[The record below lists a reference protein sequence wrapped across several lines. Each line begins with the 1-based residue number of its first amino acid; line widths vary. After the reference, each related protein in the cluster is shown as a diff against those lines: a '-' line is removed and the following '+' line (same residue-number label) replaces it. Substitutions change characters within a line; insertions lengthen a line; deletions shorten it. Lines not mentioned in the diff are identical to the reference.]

1 MGEANEGGS
10 RGMEKVPVQT
20 EQYPTDLLQRFL
32 CSNSHQT
39 QIRAFNEEEEEDG
52 EEIEL
57 NLGLSL
63 GGRFGVD
70 KNSKKLIRS
79 SSIAGTMLLRDDE
92 ASTPAAVSY
101 PAALI
106 RTSSLPP
113 ETEEEWR
120 KRKEL
125 QTLRRMEAK
134 RRRFEKQRNK
144 DGIGMG
150 TGGCFEEERREIDG
164 LTGLNL
170 REKRPGLAIST
181 VAPPFGLPTWA
192 AAARQAL
199 TGGIVDEV
207 GKGKG
212 GCASGGGGGLPA
224 VGQPASQCS
233 AESQGGSSSGM
244 SELDSKHIQGSS
256 SYGEARSSSQERG
269 NPEAAGSSGS
279 KMCENP
285 SGSSKTETKNPSKKP
300 DSGENRGREAGT
312 TSMED
317 MPCVFTV
324 GDGPDGRRV
333 EGILYKY
340 GKGEE
345 VRIMCVCHGKFL
357 SPAEFVKHAGGKN
370 VAHPLRHIVVNPNSG
385 PCL

>member
-1 MGEANEGGS
+1 MGEANEGRS
-10 RGMEKVPVQT
+10 RGMEKVPLQT
-20 EQYPTDLLQRFL
+20 EKYPTDLLQRFL
-32 CSNSHQT
+32 CSNSQQT

-150 TGGCFEEERREIDG
+150 TGGCFEEERREIEG

-170 REKRPGLAIST
+170 REKRPGSAIST

-256 SYGEARSSSQERG
+256 F
-269 NPEAAGSSGS
+269 
-279 KMCENP
+279 
-285 SGSSKTETKNPSKKP
+285 
-300 DSGENRGREAGT
+300 
-312 TSMED
+312 
-317 MPCVFTV
+317 FT
-324 GDGPDGRRV
+324 
-333 EGILYKY
+333 L
-340 GKGEE
+340 
-345 VRIMCVCHGKFL
+345 
-357 SPAEFVKHAGGKN
+357 
-370 VAHPLRHIVVNPNSG
+370 
-385 PCL
+385 

>member
-10 RGMEKVPVQT
+10 RGMEKVPLQT
-20 EQYPTDLLQRFL
+20 EKYPTDLLQRFL
-32 CSNSHQT
+32 CRNSHQP
-39 QIRAFNEEEEEDG
+39 QIGAFNEEGDA

-70 KNSKKLIRS
+70 KNSKILVRS
-79 SSIAGTMLLRDDE
+79 SSIAGTMRLRDDE
-92 ASTPAAVSY
+92 ASTPTAVSY
-101 PAALI
+101 PGLI

-150 TGGCFEEERREIDG
+150 SGGCFEEERREIGG
-164 LTGLNL
+164 LAGLNL
-170 REKRPGLAIST
+170 REKRVGSGVLTT
-181 VAPPFGLPTWA
+181 VAPPFGTTTWA
-192 AAARQAL
+192 AGARQAVIS
-199 TGGIVDEV
+199 GIVDEV
-207 GKGKG
+207 VKGKG
-212 GCASGGGGGLPA
+212 GCTSGGGGGSRGLPGF
-224 VGQPASQCS
+224 GQPGSQCS

-256 SYGEARSSSQERG
+256 SYGEARSSSQEQG
-269 NPEAAGSSGS
+269 NQEAGGSSGS

-285 SGSSKTETKNPSKKP
+285 LGSSKAETKTKP
-300 DSGENRGREAGT
+300 DLGENSGRETGT
-312 TSMED
+312 SSMED
-317 MPCVFTV
+317 MPCVFTI

-385 PCL
+385 SFS